1 MLSTWTEIHQ
11 VSLMCWCNAF
21 MFHMTYFKKK
31 EKKVQPLWAIKMSE
45 SNCEGGWTSYHKIKA
60 NEKMSHKF
68 LKPPVKT
75 RSGGWA
81 KLSLKQ
87 CCVSRG
93 HWNPLASCCFHLVLG
108 AWTFVKINQDLDKP
122 GEVNLELEYCASIW
136 GKILAFLIKDGTGL
150 YLTAKAQCFE
160 VQIWIAYYTQ
170 RSERSYHVGHS
181 DPLCDISQG
190 DEIREGNFRGWNWS
204 MFRKQH
210 GLKTKQQC

>member
-1 MLSTWTEIHQ
+1 
-11 VSLMCWCNAF
+11 
-21 MFHMTYFKKK
+21 MTYFKKK

-87 CCVSRG
+87 CCMSRG

-122 GEVNLELEYCASIW
+122 GEVNLELGYCASIW

-170 RSERSYHVGHS
+170 RSKRSYHIGHWS
-181 DPLCDISQG
+181 SLWH
-190 DEIREGNFRGWNWS
+190 FTRGWNKRGKLQKVKLKHVQEATWAQNKAAVLKRALIV
-204 MFRKQH
+204 FR
-210 GLKTKQQC
+210 